1 MLNAAQKKYL
11 RIDIYMRT
19 FTSEEIIE
27 ALKATN
33 GLISL
38 AARRLGC
45 TPETIYGRAKKVQ
58 AVQTII
64 DQAREELV
72 DLAELSLR
80 RKIVEGEGW
89 AVMATLKTLGKKR
102 GYVEKQELEVT
113 NQEIVVK
120 KLSGVSYEDL

>member
-1 MLNAAQKKYL
+1 VSKA
-11 RIDIYMRT
+11 
-19 FTSEEIIE
+19 FTTEAIIE
-27 ALKATN
+27 ALKSTN

-45 TPETIYGRAKKVQ
+45 DPVTIYMRAKKVQ

-102 GYVEKQELEVT
+102 GYVEKQEIEVSNT
-113 NQEIVVK
+113 EIVVK